1 MDEDEDEDEDCLHR
15 EKWVRI
21 MADYGAEGIWD
32 KRGFS
37 REPESI
43 PLSSELSARVYAWQD
58 WYDRECTDYLPENQL
73 DVVAFAA
80 EGLAI
85 AHAVKAALPDWT
97 VIYLDEA
104 RFKEF
109 LRERTGKPVWPEDRT
124 YYEYEIFLP
133 LEDGSRNGG
142 GRGV

>member
-1 MDEDEDEDEDCLHR
+1 MDDEEDEDCLHR

-43 PLSSELSARVYAWQD
+43 PLSCELSTRVYAWQD
-58 WYDRECTDYLPENQL
+58 WYDRQCTDYLPENQL

-85 AHAVKAALPDWT
+85 ARAVKAALPDWT
-97 VIYLDEA
+97 IIYFDEA
-104 RFKEF
+104 RLAEAR
-109 LRERTGKPVWPEDRT
+109 RERTGQPFASEDRARF
-124 YYEYEIFLP
+124 EYEIFLP
-133 LEDGSRNGG
+133 LENGSRDG
-142 GRGV
+142 GRMEV